1 MRESRVLGAIPAA
14 AAGRGEG
21 GEVRGPRMRRRRRFL
36 SFERLERAI
45 PCVCPASHANL
56 PTSAVKLAPSVG
68 SAADRA
74 PASMVPLAT
83 VGIASSANIL
93 RPTTFLGVAD
103 LVYLHPRDGNKK
115 LGLYAV

>member
-21 GEVRGPRMRRRRRFL
+21 GGVTGLSIRRRRRFL

-56 PTSAVKLAPSVG
+56 PISAVKLAPS
-68 SAADRA
+68 AADA
-74 PASMVPLAT
+74 AAT
-83 VGIASSANIL
+83 ASSANIL
-93 RPTTFLGVAD
+93 SPRTFLGA
-103 LVYLHPRDGNKK
+103 GTWSICTEGANKSPCGVK
-115 LGLYAV
+115 IVCTYA